1 MEITSAE
8 NACLTDIINGADVL
22 RELAESYDSSDRT
35 ETVYGLREKL
45 GELTNSVNR
54 LYHEL
59 CRKEG
64 C

>member
-22 RELAESYDSSDRT
+22 RELAESYDSSDPM
-35 ETVYGLREKL
+35 ETAYALRDKL

-54 LYHEL
+54 LYSEL

>member
-8 NACLTDIINGADVL
+8 SACLTDIINGADVL

-35 ETVYGLREKL
+35 ETVYAIREKL

-54 LYHEL
+54 LHSEL
-59 CRKEG
+59 CRKED

>member
-1 MEITSAE
+1 MEITSVE

-22 RELAESYDSSDRT
+22 RELAESYDSSDPM
-35 ETVYGLREKL
+35 ETACALREKL

-54 LYHEL
+54 LYCEL
-59 CRKEG
+59 CRKES

>member
-8 NACLTDIINGADVL
+8 SACLTDIINGADIL

-35 ETVYGLREKL
+35 ETAYALREKL

-54 LYHEL
+54 LYSEL
-59 CRKEG
+59 CREED